1 MTRILVIDDH
11 PIVIQGCQRLFT
23 DVGMRDVL
31 TASSFSDAFRKY
43 RREKPD
49 IILVDLAINSVTYSG
64 LSFIR
69 RLRLH
74 DQRTAVL
81 VFSMHSDP
89 VIVSRALALGA
100 NGYILK
106 DAPPHELL
114 TALQRVRAGSSY
126 ISHEL
131 ASSLAF
137 MEARDK
143 SNPLRSLT
151 LRELQ
156 TLELIAEG
164 RAYNDIAEALGVS
177 YKTVVNTSS
186 LLKNKLGARSLPELM
201 RIGIRHLP
209 SMTTTKGM

>member
-1 MTRILVIDDH
+1 MTCILIVDDH
-11 PIVIQGCQRLFT
+11 PIVIQGCQRLFA
-23 DVGMRDVL
+23 DAGMRHVL
-31 TASSFSDAFRKY
+31 TASSLSDAFRKY

-49 IILVDLAINSVTYSG
+49 IILLDLAISSVTYSG

-74 DQRTAVL
+74 DRRTPML

-106 DAPPHELL
+106 DAPPDELM
-114 TALQRVRAGSSY
+114 TALQRVRSGSPY
-126 ISHEL
+126 ISHDL

-137 MEARDK
+137 IEARDK

-164 RAYNDIAEALGVS
+164 RAYGDIAEALGVS

-186 LLKNKLGARSLPELM
+186 LLKNKLGVRSLPELM

-209 SMTTTKGM
+209 SITATKGM